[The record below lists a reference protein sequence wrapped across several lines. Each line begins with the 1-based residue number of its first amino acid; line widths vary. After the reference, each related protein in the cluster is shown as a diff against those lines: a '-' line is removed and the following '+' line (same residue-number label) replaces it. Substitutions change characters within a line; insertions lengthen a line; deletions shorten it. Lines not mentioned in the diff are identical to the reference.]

1 MAGSGPQLPFL
12 GLEPTGLAAQRALRG
27 GGGGRGRVLLTV
39 ASLVMFLCLSC
50 AWGSAFAVLGAGE
63 GGTSPF

>member
-27 GGGGRGRVLLTV
+27 GGGV
-39 ASLVMFLCLSC
+39 ASC
-50 AWGSAFAVLGAGE
+50 
-63 GGTSPF
+63 